1 MTEREKK
8 VIEAV
13 HILKEYCLDHEIP
26 CEKCI
31 LANNL
36 DEECRIKNSPDCWRL
51 PEIKTRKDTLLEKYP
66 DAQIRPDGIPEV
78 CAAYLGLVA
87 ACEGQTM
94 SDCVE
99 CWMHEEDKK

>member
-1 MTEREKK
+1 MD
-8 VIEAV
+8 AV
-13 HILKEYCLDHEIP
+13 KFL
-26 CEKCI
+26 
-31 LANNL
+31 
-36 DEECRIKNSPDCWRL
+36 EECWIENSPDCWRL

-78 CAAYLGLVA
+78 CAASLGLVA

-99 CWMHEEDKK
+99 CWMHEDDKK